1 MDGWSQRT
9 AFVASEPPFPALPG
23 SAAYFGWNLSPGH
36 STERTIGFSNGT
48 RPADTGQAYP
58 KDAHEQL
65 PHFADLGDRGV
76 IV

>member
-48 RPADTGQAYP
+48 RPADTGQAYLRTP
-58 KDAHEQL
+58 TNNCLILVVWAI
-65 PHFADLGDRGV
+65 AA
-76 IV
+76 